1 MSTFNKEIKKYIE
14 KKKLDN
20 LSSNQRK
27 QLLNLEKQLLAKQN
41 RKTQSA
47 SDSKLSGLDKIGKN
61 VITMEKFSIR
71 EWISKNNDN
80 CVIIIKANDKEK
92 VYLIER
98 SYIES
103 ENINNVL
110 LECVVENKQLLI
122 QETFKSKKEWL
133 NVKYILGTDVVV
145 NLNDIKK
152 MLKKNN
158 IIELTERFNSEFI
171 SKELLR
177 LSHIGLTKQKLYK
190 KSVLPGKINIPYNE
204 DVYFEDI
211 LEKALFKYSFQ
222 WDAAIN
228 NYLRFGETYFDTPVF
243 KQFEKRYGD
252 THELACQ
259 AVRDKIEDLDRAFL
273 EAAPRNEN
281 GNAVFYRGMK
291 EPFQLAHI
299 GDTEIIQN
307 YISITKTFSVAL
319 QFSGIRILFNE
330 QGGFYLNKKCCMYQI
345 TLDKGLPFIN
355 MINTTK
361 FKNEKEILLP
371 RNLIFRLTGVI
382 KMKINPKAQYEIPV
396 LKIHVSQSHQDQFKI
411 KTGCYTY
418 TVCNIKPITYKEN
431 PVKFTKKEHIENVN
445 QDIKKDKFS
454 NIKRCPNGTRKN
466 KKTGECEKVNDSKQ
480 DNKDNTNNTNNTN
493 NKKNTNK
500 LPRCPNGMR
509 RNPKTKE
516 CEVKS

>member
-1 MSTFNKEIKKYIE
+1 MSTFSKEIKKYIE
-14 KKKLDN
+14 KKKRDN

-41 RKTQSA
+41 RKTQSV
-47 SDSKLSGLDKIGKN
+47 SDSKLSGLDKIGKT

-71 EWISKNNDN
+71 DWISINNDN
-80 CVIIIKANDKEK
+80 CVIIIKVDSKEK
-92 VYLIER
+92 IYLIER

-103 ENINNVL
+103 EYMNNVL
-110 LECVVENKQLLI
+110 LECVLENNQLLI

-133 NVKYILGTDVVV
+133 NLKYISGTDMVV

-152 MLKKNN
+152 ILKKNN
-158 IIELTERFNSEFI
+158 IIELTENFNSEFI

-177 LSHIGLTKQKLYK
+177 LSQIGLTKQKIYK
-190 KSVLPGKINIPYNE
+190 KSVLPGKTNIPYNE

-228 NYLRFGETYFDTPVF
+228 NYLRVGETYFYTPMF
-243 KQFEKRYGD
+243 KQYEKRYGD

-281 GNAVFYRGMK
+281 DNIVFYRGMRQ
-291 EPFQLAHI
+291 PFQLANI
-299 GDTEIIQN
+299 GDTEIVKN
-307 YISITKTFSVAL
+307 YISISKNFDVAL
-319 QFSGIRILFNE
+319 NFSGIKLLYNYGKEEYF
-330 QGGFYLNKKCCMYQI
+330 LNKNCCMYQI
-345 TLDKGLPFIN
+345 TLDKGIPFIN

-361 FKNEKEILLP
+361 FKHEKEILLP
-371 RNLIFRLTGVI
+371 RNLTFRLTGVI
-382 KMKINPKAQYEIPV
+382 KMKVNKLSQQEIPIF
-396 LKIHVSQSHQDQFKI
+396 KIHVTQSYKDQFKI

-418 TVCNIKPITYKEN
+418 TICNIKPISYKEN
-431 PVKFTKKEHIENVN
+431 PVKLTKKQHIEKV
-445 QDIKKDKFS
+445 DGGIKKNKFT

-466 KKTGECEKVNDSKQ
+466 KKTGECEKNITKQRSKQ
-480 DNKDNTNNTNNTN
+480 TNKQKT
-493 NKKNTNK
+493 KKTSNK

-509 RNPKTKE
+509 RNVKTKE
-516 CEVKS
+516 CEPKS

>member
-41 RKTQSA
+41 RKTLSV
-47 SDSKLSGLDKIGKN
+47 SDSKLSGLDRIGKN

-71 EWISKNNDN
+71 DWINKNNDN
-80 CVIIIKANDKEK
+80 CVIIIKVNNKEK

-103 ENINNVL
+103 ENMNNVL

-122 QETFKSKKEWL
+122 QETFKSNKEWL
-133 NVKYILGTDVVV
+133 NLKYILGTDMVV

-152 MLKKNN
+152 ILKKNN
-158 IIELTERFNSEFI
+158 IIELNERFNSEFI

-177 LSHIGLTKQKLYK
+177 LSHIGLTKQKIYK
-190 KSVLPGKINIPYNE
+190 NSVLPGKINIPYNE

-211 LEKALFKYSFQ
+211 IEKALFKYSFQ

-243 KQFEKRYGD
+243 KQFERRYGN

-281 GNAVFYRGMK
+281 DNIVFYRGMK
-291 EPFQLAHI
+291 QPFNLSRI

-307 YISITKTFSVAL
+307 YISISKSLDVAL
-319 QFSGIRILFNE
+319 QFSGIRLLYNYEKKEYF
-330 QGGFYLNKKCCMYQI
+330 LNDNCCMYQI

-361 FKNEKEILLP
+361 FKQEKEILLP
-371 RNLIFRLTGVI
+371 RNLIFKLTGVI
-382 KMKINPKAQYEIPV
+382 KMKVNKLAPYEIPV
-396 LKIHVSQSHQDQFKI
+396 FKLHVTQSYRDQFKI

-418 TVCNIKPITYKEN
+418 SVCNIKPISYKEN
-431 PVKFTKKEHIENVN
+431 PVKLTKKQHIEKVDEDVKNN
-445 QDIKKDKFS
+445 KFT

-466 KKTGECEKVNDSKQ
+466 KETGECE
-480 DNKDNTNNTNNTN
+480 NNTTKQTN
-493 NKKNTNK
+493 KQKTKKTSNK

-516 CEVKS
+516 CELKS

>member
-1 MSTFNKEIKKYIE
+1 MSNFNKEIKKYIE

-41 RKTQSA
+41 RKTLSV
-47 SDSKLSGLDKIGKN
+47 SDSKLSGLDRIGKN

-71 EWISKNNDN
+71 DWINKNNDN
-80 CVIIIKANDKEK
+80 CVIIIKVNNKEK

-103 ENINNVL
+103 ENMNNVL
-110 LECVVENKQLLI
+110 LECVLENKQLLI

-133 NVKYILGTDVVV
+133 NLKYILGTDMVV

-152 MLKKNN
+152 ILKKNN

-177 LSHIGLTKQKLYK
+177 LSHIGLTKHKIYK
-190 KSVLPGKINIPYNE
+190 NSVLPGKINIPYNE

-211 LEKALFKYSFQ
+211 LEKALYKYSFQ

-243 KQFEKRYGD
+243 KQFEKRYGN

-281 GNAVFYRGMK
+281 ENIVFYRGMK
-291 EPFQLAHI
+291 EPFQLVHI

-307 YISITKTFSVAL
+307 YISISKSFGIAL
-319 QFSGIRILFNE
+319 QFSGIGLLYNYEKKEYIV
-330 QGGFYLNKKCCMYQI
+330 NKKCCIYQI

-361 FKNEKEILLP
+361 FKHEKEILLP

-382 KMKINPKAQYEIPV
+382 KMKVNQPLQYEIPV
-396 LKIHVSQSHQDQFKI
+396 IKIHVTTSYRDQFKI
-411 KTGCYTY
+411 KTGCYNY
-418 TVCNIKPITYKEN
+418 SVCTIKPISYKEN
-431 PVKFTKKEHIENVN
+431 PVKLTKKQHIENVN
-445 QDIKKDKFS
+445 QDVKNNKFT

-480 DNKDNTNNTNNTN
+480 TTNKT
-493 NKKNTNK
+493 TNK

-516 CEVKS
+516 CQLKY

>member
-1 MSTFNKEIKKYIE
+1 MSSFNKEIKKYIE
-14 KKKLDN
+14 KKKRNN

-27 QLLNLEKQLLAKQN
+27 QLVILEKQLLEKQN

-47 SDSKLSGLDKIGKN
+47 SDSKLSGLDRIGKN

-71 EWISKNNDN
+71 DWINKSNDN
-80 CVIIIKANDKEK
+80 CAIIIKENDKQK

-98 SYIES
+98 GYIES

-110 LECVVENKQLLI
+110 SECVVKNNQLLV

-133 NVKYILGTDVVV
+133 NVKYILGTDMVV

-152 MLKKNN
+152 ILKKNN
-158 IIELTERFNSEFI
+158 IIELSERFNSEFI

-190 KSVLPGKINIPYNE
+190 NSVLPGKINLPYNE

-211 LEKALFKYSFQ
+211 IEKALYKYSFQ

-243 KQFEKRYGD
+243 KQYQYRYGD
-252 THELACQ
+252 TYELACQ
-259 AVRDKIEDLDRAFL
+259 AIRDKIVDLDRAFL

-281 GNAVFYRGMK
+281 DNIVFYRGMK
-291 EPFQLAHI
+291 EPFQLANVS
-299 GDTEIIQN
+299 DTEIIQN
-307 YISITKTFSVAL
+307 YISISKSFSIAL
-319 QFSGIRILFNE
+319 QFSGIRLLYNYQKKE
-330 QGGFYLNKKCCMYQI
+330 HYLNKKCCMYQI

-361 FKNEKEILLP
+361 FKKEKEILLP
-371 RNLIFRLTGVI
+371 RNLIFTLTGVI
-382 KMKINPKAQYEIPV
+382 KMKVNPLASYEIPV
-396 LKIHVSQSHQDQFKI
+396 LKLHVSSSYKDQFKI
-411 KTGCYTY
+411 KTGCYNY
-418 TVCNIKPITYKEN
+418 TVCNIRPITYKEN
-431 PVKFTKKEHIENVN
+431 PVKFTKKNHIENVN
-445 QDIKKDKFS
+445 QDVKNNKFS

-466 KKTGECEKVNDSKQ
+466 KETGECDKVNYS
-480 DNKDNTNNTNNTN
+480 NKT
-493 NKKNTNK
+493 TNK
-500 LPRCPNGMR
+500 SSNKLQRCPNGMR

-516 CEVKS
+516 CELKL